1 MHRRISSEQMIMGGA
16 CSSQRRRHHRRHQ
29 SNHPMDGNNHRQRR
43 SRLRSTGRLRTR
55 SFSSAVGR
63 LCGAA
68 VRTFADCLHHT
79 FDARFPCSLR
89 HLQCIVIIYTLLSRL
104 VAVHSHLF
112 GNAFFSYASMA
123 CVHIANANLLISL
136 HPLNQLNANIT
147 CMLFFICTM

>member
-104 VAVHSHLF
+104 VAVHSH
-112 GNAFFSYASMA
+112 GVDSDFFML
-123 CVHIANANLLISL
+123 HI
-136 HPLNQLNANIT
+136 
-147 CMLFFICTM
+147 ICTLQMRTYLYRCTPSTNSMLT